1 MSFYVNKNKK
11 KNNQDQNNRKKKKNK
26 FKVQMMHKW
35 QVLGGRKKPRCQA
48 IPLVSMAIRK

>member
-11 KNNQDQNNRKKKKNK
+11 KNNQDQNNRKKKK